1 MKTWKLLSGIIS
13 IIMSAFILFQ
23 SCAAG
28 IGNTLSENGETSGS
42 IGFLVAILLL
52 VVGIVSIVVRSSE
65 KNGGNIA
72 ITIMS
77 ALAAILG
84 FTMAG
89 NYADL
94 RIWAVWCLV
103 CAILAVVDIIKR
115 RKTQ

>member
-1 MKTWKLLSGIIS
+1 MKTWKLVSGIIS

-65 KNGGNIA
+65 KKWREHRD
-72 ITIMS
+72 
-77 ALAAILG
+77 
-84 FTMAG
+84 
-89 NYADL
+89 NYHVCFGRNF
-94 RIWAVWCLV
+94 RIH
-103 CAILAVVDIIKR
+103 DG
-115 RKTQ
+115 RKLC

>member
-1 MKTWKLLSGIIS
+1 
-13 IIMSAFILFQ
+13 MSAFILFQ

-94 RIWAVWCLV
+94 RIWAAWCLV